1 MEDKESLLQAWS
13 LHFGNLAKSR
23 KEELRPLQELDSH
36 MLHLESQSRENED
49 FILDTPF
56 TTEEVYGA
64 LKKLKRGKSPGP
76 DDLLAEHLFEGGEAV
91 VNWLMKIF
99 NAIVALEK
107 LPNSLKNGII
117 VPVYKG
123 GGRDPLLPGSYRG
136 ITLSSVVSKVLE
148 TLLLNR
154 LQMNLAEANIPHT
167 NQSAYSKRVSCSDAT
182 FATQEVIA
190 RYLKGGSR
198 VYMCL
203 YI

>member
-123 GGRDPLLPGSYRG
+123 SGRDPFYTPRQLQRDHPVFCCVQGVGDSAAQQIANESCRSQYSPHQPIG
-136 ITLSSVVSKVLE
+136 IFKESL
-148 TLLLNR
+148 
-154 LQMNLAEANIPHT
+154 M
-167 NQSAYSKRVSCSDAT
+167 
-182 FATQEVIA
+182 F
-190 RYLKGGSR
+190 
-198 VYMCL
+198 
-203 YI
+203 